1 MSFWTWFWIQNGFC
15 HFAFTIKC
23 AEKSCESDAG
33 FVVVFVTWRDR
44 TQTCYLLSGGALLT
58 SCIADAG
65 ISLSLIRVLSWQR
78 IHLTFQV
85 WACRAAW
92 LKNLQ
97 HVIDCVWLISAFCKQ
112 GWGKFL
118 HELPTIVGVV
128 GERNFIT
135 LTWAWLRAESGINFS
150 LNKPLHIC

>member
-15 HFAFTIKC
+15 NFAFTLKC
-23 AEKSCESDAG
+23 EEHLCESDAG
-33 FVVVFVTWRDR
+33 SIVVFVTWRDR
-44 TQTCYLLSGGALLT
+44 TQTCYLLIGGALLT
-58 SCIADAG
+58 LCTADAG

-97 HVIDCVWLISAFCKQ
+97 HVIWLILSAFFKQ
-112 GWGKFL
+112 GWGNFL

-150 LNKPLHIC
+150 LNKFFHIC